1 MLTVITPAVAEPVT
15 VEDVKAHLR
24 VTHAADDALIA
35 AQITAA
41 REHVEAFTG
50 LALVAATYSWQPSAQ
65 GYAGWRTD
73 LPLLPATVTEVSYY
87 DGGARVVA
95 DAADYRWDSLRGALT
110 LGEWREPS
118 VLFTT
123 APGYVPEAL
132 KSAIKLM
139 VADLYENTEATITG
153 TIVARHPAMDML
165 MWPYRRN
172 IGV

>member
-1 MLTVITPAVAEPVT
+1 MLRVVTPAVAEPVT

-65 GYAGWRTD
+65 GYAGWRPD

-87 DGGARVVA
+87 DGSVRVVA
-95 DAADYRWDSLRGALT
+95 DAADYRFDADRGQLT
-110 LGEWREPS
+110 LGAWRAAIVS
-118 VLFTT
+118 FTT
-123 APGYVPEAL
+123 APVHVPEAL
-132 KSAIKLM
+132 KSAIKLR
-139 VADLYENTEATITG
+139 VQAEYEADPQDAERLRAAAGNIAW
-153 TIVARHPAMDML
+153 L
-165 MWPYRRN
+165 WRRN
-172 IGV
+172 LGV